1 MKYIKTNINQK
12 ISHDQYLNL
21 TSNQTVMLNCTKCY
35 LIVFRIHSIKC
46 WINAYQD
53 NLIWMLCFHWWML
66 LVGKVNKWKFENYI
80 LRRAKVVHQQNAS
93 IDREAPP
100 YSSTQKNAHPYIA
113 LVSENLL
120 CLCFYVSERAPF
132 FSVLSAGGD
141 VLIRANLQ
149 WLERVEWP
157 QWTHFLIECTHSAG
171 LNTPLINCPIKLIWA
186 LNHVYSSPCAF
197 CKPLSRQGHKAS
209 AGIDSGKNLC
219 SFYYDKGC
227 A

>member
-1 MKYIKTNINQK
+1 
-12 ISHDQYLNL
+12 
-21 TSNQTVMLNCTKCY
+21 
-35 LIVFRIHSIKC
+35 
-46 WINAYQD
+46 
-53 NLIWMLCFHWWML
+53 MLCFHWWML
-66 LVGKVNKWKFENYI
+66 LDGKVNKWKFEKYI
-80 LRRAKVVHQQNAS
+80 LRRAKVEQNAS

-100 YSSTQKNAHPYIA
+100 YSSTKTNAHRYIA

-149 WLERVEWP
+149 WRERVEWP
-157 QWTHFLIECTHSAG
+157 QWTHFLIECTRSAG

-197 CKPLSRQGHKAS
+197 CKPLRRHGHIAS